1 VAALPI
7 AIFGIS
13 GRMGQSLIKALRET
27 DTPSDGR
34 VGLRLS
40 GAMASSASPHLGQ
53 DAAIDGPASGVTVTA
68 DAMTALR
75 GAQLALD
82 FSQPAAVLAHARACA
97 EAGVPLLIGVTGFDH
112 AAREELNA
120 VARRIPLLLAPN
132 TSVGVSVLNELAAV
146 AAKTLGLAY
155 DVEIGEAH
163 HAAKRD
169 APSGTA
175 LKLGETVAGAR
186 GQVFKQV
193 AAYDRSGVPGVRA
206 AGSIG
211 FSVLRA
217 GDIVGEHTVTF
228 AAAGE
233 RVELTHRATDRVI
246 FARGALRAGQWLVGK
261 PPGLYAMKDV
271 LGL

>member
-1 VAALPI
+1 MAALPI

-13 GRMGQSLIKALRET
+13 GRMGQSLIRALRE
-27 DTPSDGR
+27 DEKLGDGAL
-34 VGLRLS
+34 GLRLA
-40 GAMASSASPHLGQ
+40 GAMASSASPQLGR
-53 DAAIDGPASGVTVTA
+53 DAAIEGPATGVTVTA
-68 DAMTALR
+68 DAGTALS
-75 GAQLALD
+75 GAKLALD

-97 EAGVPLLIGVTGFDH
+97 AARVPLLIGVTGFDG
-112 AAREELNA
+112 AVREALGA
-120 VARRIPLLLAPN
+120 VAREIPLLLAPN

-146 AAKTLGLAY
+146 AAKALGLAY

-163 HAAKRD
+163 HAGKRD

-186 GQVFKQV
+186 GQAFSEA
-193 AAYDRSGVPGVRA
+193 AAYDRAGASRIRA

-233 RVELTHRATDRVI
+233 RVELTHRATDRMI
-246 FARGALRAGQWLVGK
+246 FARGALRAGQWLAAK

>member
-1 VAALPI
+1 MAALPI

-13 GRMGQSLIKALRET
+13 GRMGQSLIRALRE
-27 DTPSDGR
+27 PGA
-34 VGLRLS
+34 GLRLS
-40 GAMASSASPHLGQ
+40 GALVSSASVHLGK
-53 DAAIDGPASGVTVTA
+53 DAAIDGPATGVTATA
-68 DAMTALR
+68 DARTALN
-75 GAQLALD
+75 GAKLALD
-82 FSQPAAVLAHARACA
+82 FSQPAALLAHARACA
-97 EAGVPLLIGVTGFDH
+97 DAGVPLLIGVTGFDA
-112 AAREELNA
+112 AAREALNA
-120 VARRIPLLLAPN
+120 VARQIPLLLAPN

-146 AAKTLGLAY
+146 AAKTLGVAY

-163 HAAKRD
+163 HAGKRD

-186 GQVFKQV
+186 GQAFNEV
-193 AAYDRSGVPGVRA
+193 AAYDRAAAPGARA
-206 AGSIG
+206 AGGIG

-233 RVELTHRATDRVI
+233 RIELTHRATDRMI